1 MLGMGRKS
9 RQLVGLDIGS
19 SSIKAVELKSTKS
32 GYELVSFGMETL
44 APDTVVDGAIMD
56 APQVANAISKIFDAQ
71 RIKTKNV
78 ATSVSG
84 HSVIVKRVPLPL
96 MTEDELYDRIPS
108 EASQHI
114 PFDIADVN
122 LSYQLLESMDSQM
135 DVLLVAVKKDKIL
148 NHTNVLAQA
157 GKTPV
162 VVDIDAFGLQNC
174 FEVNYEPDAG
184 QTVALLNI
192 GASVMNINIVRGGGG
207 NQYTDALQKELD
219 LSFEDAE
226 RLKRGDSLPSVTDE
240 QKQQILRSVSDI
252 LTLEIQ
258 KTFDFFRATASGE
271 NIQRIVVA
279 GGTARVPGLVDLL
292 REEFAMPVE
301 ELNPFRKVSID
312 PGKHSD
318 DQIREM
324 APRLAIAAGAAMPAV
339 FIGAGLVLG
348 ALVLGFFYYTWQQ
361 QLNKENAEIKRLT
374 AQKTELE
381 QTKQQVEAF
390 EKQKVVL
397 QQRVSTIEQL
407 QRDRTGGQELL
418 DMVANTVSR
427 TENLWL
433 TEMVRK
439 GSTLSM
445 EGTSASVNAVANFI
459 TALKRS
465 GYFQK
470 VEIKETKQDEK
481 NTAVQS
487 FGFQISAEI
496 TPPNAAQA
504 RPANTPAP
512 AAAAKAPAKKG

>member
-1 MLGMGRKS
+1 MGLLGGKKS
-9 RQLVGLDIGS
+9 RQIIGLDIGS
-19 SSIKAVELKSTKS
+19 SSIKAVELKASKS
-32 GYELVSFGMETL
+32 GYELVAFGMESL

-56 APQVANAISKIFDAQ
+56 APQVANAISKIFDAE

-96 MTEDELYDRIPS
+96 MTEEELYDRIPS

-162 VVDIDAFGLQNC
+162 IVDIDAFALQNC
-174 FEVNYEPDAG
+174 FEVNYEPDAA

-192 GASVMNINIVRGGGG
+192 GASVMNINIVRGGIPLFTRDVSVGG

-226 RLKRGDSLPSVTDE
+226 RLKKGETLPSVTDE

-301 ELNPFRKVSID
+301 ELNPFRRVLIN
-312 PGKHSD
+312 PGRHSD
-318 DQIREM
+318 DQIRDI
-324 APRLAIAAGAAMPAV
+324 APRLVIAL
-339 FIGAGLVLG
+339 GL
-348 ALVLGFFYYTWQQ
+348 AL
-361 QLNKENAEIKRLT
+361 
-374 AQKTELE
+374 
-381 QTKQQVEAF
+381 
-390 EKQKVVL
+390 
-397 QQRVSTIEQL
+397 
-407 QRDRTGGQELL
+407 
-418 DMVANTVSR
+418 
-427 TENLWL
+427 
-433 TEMVRK
+433 
-439 GSTLSM
+439 
-445 EGTSASVNAVANFI
+445 
-459 TALKRS
+459 RS
-465 GYFQK
+465 F
-470 VEIKETKQDEK
+470 D
-481 NTAVQS
+481 
-487 FGFQISAEI
+487 
-496 TPPNAAQA
+496 
-504 RPANTPAP
+504 
-512 AAAAKAPAKKG
+512 

>member
-1 MLGMGRKS
+1 
-9 RQLVGLDIGS
+9 
-19 SSIKAVELKSTKS
+19 
-32 GYELVSFGMETL
+32 
-44 APDTVVDGAIMD
+44 VVDGAIMD
-56 APQVANAISKIFDAQ
+56 APQVANAISKIFDAE

-96 MTEDELYDRIPS
+96 MTEDELYDHIPS

-157 GKTPV
+157 GKTPMI
-162 VVDIDAFGLQNC
+162 VDIDAFALQNC
-174 FEVNYEPDAG
+174 FEVNYEPDAA

-192 GASVMNINIVRGGGG
+192 GASVMNINIVRGGIPLFTRDVSVGG

-226 RLKRGDSLPSVTDE
+226 RLKKGETLPSVTDE

-301 ELNPFRKVSID
+301 ELNPFRRVLIN
-312 PGKHSD
+312 PGRHSD
-318 DQIREM
+318 DQIREY
-324 APRLAIAAGAAMPAV
+324 APRLVIAV
-339 FIGAGLVLG
+339 GL
-348 ALVLGFFYYTWQQ
+348 AL
-361 QLNKENAEIKRLT
+361 
-374 AQKTELE
+374 
-381 QTKQQVEAF
+381 
-390 EKQKVVL
+390 
-397 QQRVSTIEQL
+397 
-407 QRDRTGGQELL
+407 
-418 DMVANTVSR
+418 
-427 TENLWL
+427 
-433 TEMVRK
+433 
-439 GSTLSM
+439 
-445 EGTSASVNAVANFI
+445 
-459 TALKRS
+459 RS
-465 GYFQK
+465 F
-470 VEIKETKQDEK
+470 D
-481 NTAVQS
+481 
-487 FGFQISAEI
+487 
-496 TPPNAAQA
+496 
-504 RPANTPAP
+504 
-512 AAAAKAPAKKG
+512 

>member
-1 MLGMGRKS
+1 MLFGGKKS
-9 RQLVGLDIGS
+9 KQLVGLDIGS
-19 SSIKAVELKSTKS
+19 SSIKSVELKNTKA
-32 GYELVSFGMETL
+32 GYELVSFGMESL

-56 APQVANAISKIFDAQ
+56 APQVANAIGRIFDSSGV
-71 RIKTKNV
+71 KTKNV

-96 MTEDELYDRIPS
+96 MNEEELYDRIPS

-122 LSYQLLESMDSQM
+122 LSYQLLESMDAQM

-148 NHTNVLAQA
+148 NTNVLAQA

-192 GASVMNINIVRGGGG
+192 GASVMNINIVRGGIPLFTRDVSVGG

-226 RLKRGDSLPSVTDE
+226 RLKKGETLPSVTDE

-301 ELNPFRKVSID
+301 ELNPFRKVLVN

-318 DQIREM
+318 DTIREM
-324 APRLAIAAGAAMPAV
+324 APRLAIAV
-339 FIGAGLVLG
+339 GL
-348 ALVLGFFYYTWQQ
+348 AL
-361 QLNKENAEIKRLT
+361 
-374 AQKTELE
+374 
-381 QTKQQVEAF
+381 
-390 EKQKVVL
+390 
-397 QQRVSTIEQL
+397 
-407 QRDRTGGQELL
+407 
-418 DMVANTVSR
+418 
-427 TENLWL
+427 
-433 TEMVRK
+433 
-439 GSTLSM
+439 
-445 EGTSASVNAVANFI
+445 
-459 TALKRS
+459 RS
-465 GYFQK
+465 F
-470 VEIKETKQDEK
+470 D
-481 NTAVQS
+481 
-487 FGFQISAEI
+487 
-496 TPPNAAQA
+496 
-504 RPANTPAP
+504 
-512 AAAAKAPAKKG
+512 

>member
-1 MLGMGRKS
+1 MGLLGGKKS
-9 RQLVGLDIGS
+9 RQIIGLDIGS
-19 SSIKAVELKSTKS
+19 SSIKAVELKSTKA
-32 GYELVSFGMETL
+32 GYELVGFGMESL

-56 APQVANAISKIFDAQ
+56 APQVANAISKIFDAE

-157 GKTPV
+157 GKTPMI
-162 VVDIDAFGLQNC
+162 VDIDAFALQNC
-174 FEVNYEPDAG
+174 FEVNYEPDAA

-192 GASVMNINIVRGGGG
+192 GASVMNINIVRGGIPLFTRDVSVGG

-226 RLKRGDSLPSVTDE
+226 RLKKGETLPSVTDE

-301 ELNPFRKVSID
+301 ELNPFRRVLIN
-312 PGKHSD
+312 PGRHSD
-318 DQIREM
+318 DQIREY
-324 APRLAIAAGAAMPAV
+324 APRLVIAV
-339 FIGAGLVLG
+339 GL
-348 ALVLGFFYYTWQQ
+348 AL
-361 QLNKENAEIKRLT
+361 
-374 AQKTELE
+374 
-381 QTKQQVEAF
+381 
-390 EKQKVVL
+390 
-397 QQRVSTIEQL
+397 
-407 QRDRTGGQELL
+407 
-418 DMVANTVSR
+418 
-427 TENLWL
+427 
-433 TEMVRK
+433 
-439 GSTLSM
+439 
-445 EGTSASVNAVANFI
+445 
-459 TALKRS
+459 RS
-465 GYFQK
+465 F
-470 VEIKETKQDEK
+470 D
-481 NTAVQS
+481 
-487 FGFQISAEI
+487 
-496 TPPNAAQA
+496 
-504 RPANTPAP
+504 
-512 AAAAKAPAKKG
+512 